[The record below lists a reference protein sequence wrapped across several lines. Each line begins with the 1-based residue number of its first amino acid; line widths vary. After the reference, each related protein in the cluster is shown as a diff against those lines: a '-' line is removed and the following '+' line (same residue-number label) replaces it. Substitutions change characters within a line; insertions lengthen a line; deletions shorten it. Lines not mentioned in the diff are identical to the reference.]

1 MRIFDAL
8 HASLRVTLGMLLLP
22 SAALAQRSPSD
33 SSVAFTHA
41 TVIDGA
47 GGPPQGGMTVVVRG
61 GRIVRVGKDETVR
74 VLHGARIIDARGK
87 YLTPG
92 FWDMHVHVAKAGSSS
107 LALFIANGI
116 TSVRDMGGD
125 FAMIR
130 SLRDSVRAGT
140 RVGPRITAPGP
151 MLEDAANVARM
162 LSEGTVEPV
171 ARFRVPVATA
181 ADAERVVDSLA
192 KLGVDFVKIRTVASL
207 EAYLAL
213 GKAVRDHGLTLVGH
227 IDCAQICGTSADYML
242 RGSHLHTQTCA
253 TCAEVCRACA
263 ESCERMGDDSV
274 MRRCAE
280 TCRRCAESCGRM
292 AHAGTHH

>member
-1 MRIFDAL
+1 MRSFDAL
-8 HASLRVTLGMLLLP
+8 HAYLRVTLVMLLLP

-47 GGPPQGGMTVVVRG
+47 GGPPRGGMTVVVRG

-130 SLRDSVRAGT
+130 SLRDSESGYARWATDHGAGPDAGGRGQRRAHAQRGHGRAG
-140 RVGPRITAPGP
+140 
-151 MLEDAANVARM
+151 
-162 LSEGTVEPV
+162 
-171 ARFRVPVATA
+171 
-181 ADAERVVDSLA
+181 
-192 KLGVDFVKIRTVASL
+192 
-207 EAYLAL
+207 
-213 GKAVRDHGLTLVGH
+213 
-227 IDCAQICGTSADYML
+227 
-242 RGSHLHTQTCA
+242 
-253 TCAEVCRACA
+253 RAF
-263 ESCERMGDDSV
+263 
-274 MRRCAE
+274 
-280 TCRRCAESCGRM
+280 
-292 AHAGTHH
+292 